1 MINLFAFAAK
11 NAAVL
16 CLLNDIAQ
24 KSPIPDDVPVIGA
37 LLLFRLN
44 AGLSVNIILELQ
56 GELKYALSCAL
67 Y

>member
-24 KSPIPDDVPVIGA
+24 KSPIPDDVPVIVA
-37 LLLFRLN
+37 LLPFRLN
-44 AGLSVNIILELQ
+44 AGLLVIIILELQ
-56 GELKYALSCAL
+56 GELKCALSCAL